1 MGQAK
6 KLFVSYARRDEAAAR
21 SLIDALRQNNFS
33 VVGDPKEL
41 TAEQNWQKVTEEAI
55 QSADAVIVLV
65 AGGDEA
71 PTKYQGYEWSCTL
84 EAYWADQTK
93 LLIPVV
99 IGNAALP
106 SFLARFQALRV
117 SDAAREMDWS
127 AVIQKLQS
135 QVVTSEPVVAVRDTA
150 KLRERLETVADLA
163 QRIKKGETAW

>member
-1 MGQAK
+1 MRPAK
-6 KLFVSYARRDEAAAR
+6 KLFVSYAKRDETAAR

-41 TAEQNWQKVTEEAI
+41 TVEQNRQEVTEEAI

-65 AGGDEA
+65 AGDEA
-71 PTKYQGYEWSCTL
+71 PTKYQDHEWSYTL

-106 SFLARFQALRV
+106 SFLARFHALRV
-117 SDAAREMDWS
+117 PDVAKGWS
-127 AVIQKLQS
+127 AVIQALQS
-135 QVVTSEPVVAVRDTA
+135 QVMTPEPVVVKDMA
-150 KLRERLETVADLA
+150 KLRERLKTVEDLA